1 MSWSTIMYS
10 LSYTSRHR
18 ASQRIANHIRS
29 RFCLQLHRKG
39 NVQMPS
45 VHWSFKIRI
54 NPVQLAAAMCSLSKS
69 KCQQQVRFH
78 AMSPQRLWVHSQS
91 HVTAVNIRCTGRRN
105 YSVQFSPA
113 NPADV
118 NVLSANEQHQVDSRK
133 TFDTCPPQNPLQMN
147 KWTSFPAHQP
157 CHGSLEEPPGLQD
170 TCHAARKQTCLVQI
184 CHRWQGMAWHGRS
197 GHLNTV

>member
-1 MSWSTIMYS
+1 MYR

-18 ASQRIANHIRS
+18 ASQWLANHIS
-29 RFCLQLHRKG
+29 LQPKTLATAINKVMYKFPQFAG
-39 NVQMPS
+39 PS
-45 VHWSFKIRI
+45 SCTNCI
-54 NPVQLAAAMCSLSKS
+54 NRCTACCCHVLIQQE
-69 KCQQQVRFH
+69 CQQQVTLH
-78 AMSPQRLWVHSQS
+78 AVSPQRLWVHSQS